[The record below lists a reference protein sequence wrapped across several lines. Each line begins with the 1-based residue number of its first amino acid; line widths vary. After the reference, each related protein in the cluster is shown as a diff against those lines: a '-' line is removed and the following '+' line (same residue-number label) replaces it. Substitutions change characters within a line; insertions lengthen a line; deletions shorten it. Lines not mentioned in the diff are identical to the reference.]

1 MNRENTLKAVY
12 MLQLV
17 AAISMLLGLCLS
29 WWESGSHHYTALRL
43 FQRSLDLLEER
54 SVSPLFQPTLA
65 LWLLWPVII
74 GSVLRGATGMIVP
87 LVSFRRQIQVFWF
100 FAMLV
105 LIHFY
110 ISFGAEQ
117 RDVQPSAA
125 DGSID
130 IGYWL
135 TCSSTI
141 LLGMLLLIEW
151 ILTPRVDK
159 WQLKG
164 TIKPITDDQLWSGEY
179 RSCPYCGMLNNPKAK
194 SCYNCRNLLF
204 NFKDKD
210 TQKGEKDAS

>member
-43 FQRSLDLLEER
+43 FQRSFDLLEEH

-65 LWLLWPVII
+65 LWLLLPVMI

-87 LVSFRRQIQVFWF
+87 FVSFGRQMLVFWF
-100 FAMLV
+100 IAMLV

-117 RDVQPSAA
+117 RDIQPSLA

-135 TCSSTI
+135 TSTSTI
-141 LLGMLLLIEW
+141 LLGVALITEQV
-151 ILTPRVDK
+151 LTPRLDK
-159 WQLKG
+159 WLHKG
-164 TIKPITDDQLWSGEY
+164 VIKPVTDDQLWAGAY
-179 RSCPYCGMLNNPKAK
+179 RSCPYCGMLNDPKAK

-210 TQKGEKDAS
+210 IPKGE